1 MWFDSWP
8 DILRTVVV
16 GSAAYVTLVLI
27 LRVSGKRTLGQLNAF
42 DLVVSVALGST
53 LATILLS
60 KDVSWAEGATAFT
73 LLAALQFGVAT
84 VSTKW
89 PVSRKVITSQPAVL
103 LWDGVFERDA
113 LRSNRL
119 TEAEIR
125 QAARESGYGDLSLL
139 AAVVLETNGKLSV
152 IPVQQ
157 IGDGSA
163 LRKD

>member
-16 GSAAYVTLVLI
+16 GSAAYLTLVLI
-27 LRVSGKRTLGQLNAF
+27 LRASGKRTLGQLNAF
-42 DLVVSVALGST
+42 DLVVTVALGST

-60 KDVSWAEGATAFT
+60 KEVSWAEGATAFT

-84 VSTKW
+84 VSSKW
-89 PVSRKVITSQPAVL
+89 PGSRKVITSRPAALLRNGVL
-103 LWDGVFERDA
+103 DSEA
-113 LRSNRL
+113 LRTNRL

-125 QAARESGYGDLSLL
+125 QAVRESGYGDLSHI

-157 IGDGSA
+157 FGDGSA
-163 LRKD
+163 LRSD